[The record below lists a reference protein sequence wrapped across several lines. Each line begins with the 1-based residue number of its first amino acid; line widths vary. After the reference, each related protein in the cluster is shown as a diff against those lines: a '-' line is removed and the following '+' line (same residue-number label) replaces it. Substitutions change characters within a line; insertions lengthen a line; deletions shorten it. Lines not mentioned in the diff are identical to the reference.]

1 MDMEGMMGEEMEEM
15 DEEEEEQWSLYRCI
29 VK

>member
-15 DEEEEEQWSLYRCI
+15 DEEEEEQWSIYRYI
-29 VK
+29 V